1 MILVDI
7 EQDIYFMYYDDK
19 KQCFEKKFGTVKEF
33 LQTFADYES
42 LYVYTLNF
50 ESIKKYEEQKKREN

>member
-33 LQTFADYES
+33 LETFADYEH
-42 LYVYTLNF
+42 LQVYCLNYGKIND
-50 ESIKKYEEQKKREN
+50 EKK